1 MISAHNN
8 IYIYFGSGI
17 YHKPH
22 SIFKSKYQKFHYGN
36 VGIFGG
42 NETIIAGHFMRMHR
56 YLRIRKFL
64 QATISSIEFISIPTN
79 NKFTEAVMYI
89 HDNKSWER
97 CYVLL
102 KILFTC
108 LIVLRLE
115 ENNRAGIEI
124 FYYYSRMTQKYIEKT
139 IYDIDY

>member
-1 MISAHNN
+1 MIYN
-8 IYIYFGSGI
+8 IFGSGI

-42 NETIIAGHFMRMHR
+42 NETIMAGYFIGMHR
-56 YLRIRKFL
+56 YLQMRKVL
-64 QATISSIEFISIPTN
+64 QATISYAEFLSIPTTT
-79 NKFTEAVMYI
+79 KFTKAVKYT
-89 HDNKSWER
+89 HDDKSWER

-102 KILFTC
+102 KILSTC
-108 LIVLRLE
+108 LIVLLLE

-124 FYYYSRMTQKYIEKT
+124 FYYFSRMTQKYIEKT